1 MSLGYGDPYAIA
13 PSDSMIGRAIL
24 YRKKEKNTRKSKFY
38 DAKRSLL
45 YLKNL
50 RELCS
55 TSLTFVIDKQE
66 RVRD

>member
-1 MSLGYGDPYAIA
+1 MSLGYGDPYATA
-13 PSDSMIGRAIL
+13 PSDSMIGRAML
-24 YRKKEKNTRKSKFY
+24 YRKKEKNTRKRKFY

-55 TSLTFVIDKQE
+55 TSLTFAIDKQE